1 MASPVAII
9 TDSTCSLP
17 KEYLEKYTIRVIPQI
32 LIWEE
37 ETLLDGIDIQVTDF
51 YKRLAHNKTNPTT
64 SQATIASFKKV
75 FDEVLEEG
83 YDILAILISQK
94 LSGTIESANQ
104 AKALLPDAPIEIV
117 DSNSISMAM
126 GFQILSVAQAA
137 KEGASLSECKQL
149 AEKAIPHTGVAIA
162 VDTLEYLHRG
172 GRIGGGAR
180 FLGTALNIKPILE
193 VVDGRVE
200 PVDKV
205 RTRKKSLARL
215 VDLIAE
221 RVGDQ
226 KPVRLAAL
234 HANAPEDARS
244 LLEMA
249 VKRLD
254 PIEQVFTEVS
264 PVVGAHAG
272 PGTVGLAYMAGI

>member
-1 MASPVAII
+1 M
-9 TDSTCSLP
+9 
-17 KEYLEKYTIRVIPQI
+17 
-32 LIWEE
+32 
-37 ETLLDGIDIQVTDF
+37 
-51 YKRLAHNKTNPTT
+51 
-64 SQATIASFKKV
+64 
-75 FDEVLEEG
+75 
-83 YDILAILISQK
+83 
-94 LSGTIESANQ
+94 
-104 AKALLPDAPIEIV
+104 
-117 DSNSISMAM
+117 
-126 GFQILSVAQAA
+126 
-137 KEGASLSECKQL
+137 
-149 AEKAIPHTGVAIA
+149 AIA

-200 PVDKV
+200 PVEKV

-234 HANAPEDARS
+234 HANAPEDARG
-244 LLEMA
+244 LLDMA

-254 PIEQVFTEVS
+254 PVEQVFTEVS

>member
-1 MASPVAII
+1 
-9 TDSTCSLP
+9 
-17 KEYLEKYTIRVIPQI
+17 
-32 LIWEE
+32 
-37 ETLLDGIDIQVTDF
+37 LDGIDIQVTDF